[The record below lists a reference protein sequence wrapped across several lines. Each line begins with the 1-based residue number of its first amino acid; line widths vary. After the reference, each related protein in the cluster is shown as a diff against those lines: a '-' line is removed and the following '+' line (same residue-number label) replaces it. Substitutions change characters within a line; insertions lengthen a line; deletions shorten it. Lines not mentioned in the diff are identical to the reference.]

1 MSLETIFL
9 IGILTLLA
17 ICLGVSLFWVAVVEM
32 VIKSSNEP
40 SFLELIISLRLLTIQ
55 LMSLIFI
62 TTLICAI
69 ALNLISH
76 SRSEPYLL
84 KFGLFS
90 FILSLIS
97 VLSKFVWLEGG
108 GILSNSLLWF
118 NLLCI
123 IVSYWSFL
131 HYALN
136 SKIQLL
142 SIALVEGDAFLE
154 FTPPEARRYYVC
166 INNVVNND
174 YDPNPGATG
183 SGWRVEGIAEADVY
197 QLNFELSDRF

>member
-1 MSLETIFL
+1 M

-17 ICLGVSLFWVAVVEM
+17 ICLGVSFFWVAVVEM
-32 VIKSSNEP
+32 VIKSSNDP

-84 KFGLFS
+84 KIGLFS

-131 HYALN
+131 HYGLN
-136 SKIQLL
+136 SKI
-142 SIALVEGDAFLE
+142 
-154 FTPPEARRYYVC
+154 
-166 INNVVNND
+166 
-174 YDPNPGATG
+174 
-183 SGWRVEGIAEADVY
+183 
-197 QLNFELSDRF
+197 